1 MQKANLILGT
11 SLFKEDNLRE
21 LLRKFIESQLTSEFN
36 ETIDLTNLDSSL
48 ILKKDS
54 SLKGEIAL
62 VIRNAK
68 IYINFIHDASDK
80 IFQNLIFLFLIYSY
94 SKFPD
99 KQSWINFLNEKE
111 EDKSKIIQNGITEV
125 WVRLQSDSIFP
136 KLNGEIEC
144 SVSES
149 DDLPF

>member
-136 KLNGEIEC
+136 KLNGEIER
-144 SVSES
+144 SISES

>member
-1 MQKANLILGT
+1 MPKVNLILGT
-11 SLFKEDNLRE
+11 SLFTEGNLRE
-21 LLRKFIESQLTSEFN
+21 LLRKFIESQLTSVFN

-48 ILKKDS
+48 ILKKDC

-62 VIRNAK
+62 AIRNAK

-80 IFQNLIFLFLIYSY
+80 IFQNSIFLFLIYSY

-111 EDKSKIIQNGITEV
+111 EDKYKIIQNGVTEV
-125 WVRLQSDSIFP
+125 WMQLQSDSISNR
-136 KLNGEIEC
+136 LNGEIEG
-144 SVSES
+144 SISES
-149 DDLPF
+149 DDFPF